1 LKLDDPIGTYLEGL
15 PESWRTVKVRHL
27 LGHTSGLPDVVVSG
41 NPDPIAD
48 TSEEAIALLRDRPM
62 AFAPGTQ
69 YRYNQTDYMLL
80 GLLIEK
86 VSGLSYVHFCQTQLF
101 APAGLTD
108 PQFGDTRT
116 LIQNRG
122 PIYTPYTFDAQGA
135 PITGDLKVLNFKS
148 PPMIY
153 PNNGLNTSVQ
163 DLARWVVALV
173 NDKVISRE
181 SLKVLLT
188 PLRLEDGTLSE
199 IPPSPYYPWRGE
211 AVGGLLLVPDALHPA
226 AGSTGGPYAAFIL
239 YPRDKLS
246 VVVLTNTQES
256 NPDWI
261 VGDVSRK
268 YLASSEGSK

>member
-1 LKLDDPIGTYLEGL
+1 MT
-15 PESWRTVKVRHL
+15 
-27 LGHTSGLPDVVVSG
+27 
-41 NPDPIAD
+41 
-48 TSEEAIALLRDRPM
+48 
-62 AFAPGTQ
+62 FAPGSQ

-86 VSGLSYVHFCQTQLF
+86 VSGLSYQRFCQT
-101 APAGLTD
+101 
-108 PQFGDTRT
+108 
-116 LIQNRG
+116 
-122 PIYTPYTFDAQGA
+122 
-135 PITGDLKVLNFKS
+135 
-148 PPMIY
+148 
-153 PNNGLNTSVQ
+153 
-163 DLARWVVALV
+163 VALM
-173 NDKVISRE
+173 NDKIISRE
-181 SLKVLLT
+181 NLKVLLT

-226 AGSTGGPYAAFIL
+226 AGSTGGPYAAFIF

-268 YLASSEGSK
+268 YLAPSDGGK

>member
-1 LKLDDPIGTYLEGL
+1 
-15 PESWRTVKVRHL
+15 
-27 LGHTSGLPDVVVSG
+27 
-41 NPDPIAD
+41 
-48 TSEEAIALLRDRPM
+48 M
-62 AFAPGTQ
+62 AFAPETR

-86 VSGLSYVHFCQTQLF
+86 LSGLSYVHFCQTQLF

-135 PITGDLKVLNFKS
+135 PIAGDLKVLNFKS

-153 PNNGLNTSVQ
+153 PNNGLNASVQ
-163 DLARWVVALV
+163 DLARWVVALM

-181 SLKVLLT
+181 SLQALLT

-211 AVGGLLLVPDALHPA
+211 AVGGLLL
-226 AGSTGGPYAAFIL
+226 GSTGGPYAAFIL
-239 YPRDKLS
+239 YPRDKFS

-261 VGDVSRK
+261 VGDVARK